1 MSPAPAMLQWA
12 PMPAWG
18 LAIDVIAAIASSRLS
33 ATAARRGALPALGRN
48 RPDCESA
55 ERRLLRHLSAPAAWW
70 PGRVR
75 PGQRRYDAPGNAL
88 RSCQMRSM
96 SFSRRPLVGTKA
108 SPRPPPMSLNRDTC
122 AARRWARGARRYMTS
137 APQMRQRRFR
147 RRPWRPELVPR
158 TTGRQTSCGQ
168 HGRSTPS
175 RGNDCPVLV
184 ERRRHGSDRAG
195 ATLPG
200 PCGSPRSWSVGNRP
214 RPHRHHWDLP

>member
-122 AARRWARGARRYMTS
+122 AARRWARGARRHMTS
-137 APQMRQRRFR
+137 APQMRRRRFR
-147 RRPWRPELVPR
+147 RRPWRPEFVPR
-158 TTGRQTSCGQ
+158 DHGQTDVV
-168 HGRSTPS
+168 RAARTVNAEPW
-175 RGNDCPVLV
+175 
-184 ERRRHGSDRAG
+184 ER
-195 ATLPG
+195 LPG
-200 PCGSPRSWSVGNRP
+200 IGRAPPPWQ
-214 RPHRHHWDLP
+214 